1 MARLQRL
8 VSLAA
13 ANGLLLIAIVV
24 FAQGFFPVKRLLPG
38 LALLEE
44 DGEGY
49 GGGGE
54 EEGQMGRGTGTGPEM
69 GMGMAMRMDRPKAV
83 FDRVIF
89 MVVDA
94 LRSDFVYG
102 FESGFGFTQR

>member
-1 MARLQRL
+1 MARIRRFA
-8 VSLAA
+8 SLAA
-13 ANGLLLIAIVV
+13 ANVLLLIAIVV

-38 LALLEE
+38 LATLE
-44 DGEGY
+44 GEGDA
-49 GGGGE
+49 GGMGE
-54 EEGQMGRGTGTGPEM
+54 EEGEMGRGTGTGAEM
-69 GMGMAMRMDRPKAV
+69 GMGTGMVVGQPKAV